1 MTTCLPDRPA
11 RGALDRWYTIGSD
24 DSAKI
29 MIRIS
34 KGSVRKLLVVVPF
47 VIFPAVK
54 AAADPGQ
61 SAPASPPLTM
71 ARFYVVDSDGR
82 SAADKDIVTQAVS
95 PDQRSSE
102 PRRKKSTRRPRH
114 GASKARKR
122 SDTSDSITPRWN
134 AAKAWQCE
142 RHGFFFTADGRCVQ
156 PVFHFRQDKPATT
169 GRRPIR
175 VNPRPNRR

>member
-1 MTTCLPDRPA
+1 MSTRPTCR
-11 RGALDRWYTIGSD
+11 RRLDCWYTIGLD
-24 DSAKI
+24 DSADI
-29 MIRIS
+29 MIRNL
-34 KGSVRKLLVVVPF
+34 KGYVRKLMVVVPF

-54 AAADPGQ
+54 AADDPSQ

-82 SAADKDIVTQAVS
+82 SASDKDIVTQTVS
-95 PDQRSSE
+95 PDQRSSK
-102 PRRKKSTRRPRH
+102 PRRKKSTRRPQYE
-114 GASKARKR
+114 ASKAGNR
-122 SDTSDSITPRWN
+122 SDNADSNTPRWN

-169 GRRPIR
+169 SRRPIR
-175 VNPRPNRR
+175 VNPGPNRR